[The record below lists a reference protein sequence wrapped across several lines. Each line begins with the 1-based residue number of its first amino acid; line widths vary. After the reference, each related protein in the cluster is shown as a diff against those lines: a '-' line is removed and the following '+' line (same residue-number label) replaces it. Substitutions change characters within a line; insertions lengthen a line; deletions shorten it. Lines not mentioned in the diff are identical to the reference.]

1 MIRRARRGMS
11 YRNWRSGR
19 GTIHCYCRRRLLDK
33 PNSSRAR
40 RAHGKLK
47 PLETKSMTVSE
58 PPPRTNRFGSPLK
71 LSEVHWVK
79 PKLVAQVKYQTWT
92 GDGLLR
98 QVVYLGLRADKP
110 PREIVMERPVR

>member
-40 RAHGKLK
+40 RALWKAK
-47 PLETKSMTVSE
+47 AA
-58 PPPRTNRFGSPLK
+58 RD
-71 LSEVHWVK
+71 EVHDGFGAAATNQSLRLAVEAVGSA
-79 PKLVAQVKYQTWT
+79 LGETEAGGAGQVS
-92 GDGLLR
+92 DVDR
-98 QVVYLGLRADKP
+98 RRATAAG
-110 PREIVMERPVR
+110 RLSRLASG